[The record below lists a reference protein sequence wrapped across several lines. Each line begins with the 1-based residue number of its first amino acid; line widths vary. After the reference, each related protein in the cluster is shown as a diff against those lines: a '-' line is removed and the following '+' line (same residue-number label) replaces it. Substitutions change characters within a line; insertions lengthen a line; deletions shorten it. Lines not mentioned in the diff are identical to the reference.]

1 VLPPM
6 GPLDLSP
13 MIGIVALI
21 ILEQLLQ
28 RILDQ
33 FH

>member
-1 VLPPM
+1 M

-13 MIGIVALI
+13 IIGIFALI
-21 ILEQLLQ
+21 IIEQLLQ